1 MSRWS
6 DEMKSIE
13 RKILLNPGPATT
25 TDSVKAALLIPDIC
39 PREKS
44 FCELYADVR
53 RRLARAA
60 GDPEEVAAIP
70 LVGSGTTILEA
81 GLVSLIPPMGRVV
94 ILDNGD
100 YGRRLAAIAAAH
112 RIDHR
117 VVEMDWGRPIDFDRL
132 DTILAEEEGRA
143 SHLFAIHHE
152 TSSGLLNPLDSL
164 IESAH
169 RRGLK
174 LMLDAMSSFA
184 ALPIRVGAG
193 AVDILF
199 SSSNKCLQG
208 MAGLGI
214 AILRRCLIDELR
226 GTDRHCYV
234 LDLVAEHDH
243 LEQTGQSRFTVP
255 PQVVSALHQA
265 LLEFESEGLEGR
277 QKRYQESMRVLRKGL
292 ADLGFDSL
300 LEDEHQSGILVAIRA
315 PQAPWYDFD
324 HMHDALDQQ
333 GFTIYP
339 GKPGAEATFRL
350 AVLGAI
356 DAGDIEAFLLALGR
370 YLEKLKGSAAS

>member
-1 MSRWS
+1 
-6 DEMKSIE
+6 MKSIE